1 MAKRAFVTDDSSVS
15 AQPNGD
21 VILGLTV
28 WFYEELNGA
37 LIGETDRFI
46 PVAVT
51 IQSSM
56 NAGQMNAAIVDAVK
70 AVALASLGWTMLTNT
85 VVHRALARG

>member
-1 MAKRAFVTDDSSVS
+1 MAKRAFVTDDSSIA

-28 WFYEELNGA
+28 WFYEEENGE
-37 LIGETDRFI
+37 LIGATDLFL

-51 IQSSM
+51 IEPGLNS
-56 NAGQMNAAIVDAVK
+56 AQMNAAIPAAVK
-70 AVALASLGWTMLTNT
+70 AVALASLGWTMAPNT
-85 VVHRALARG
+85 VVHKSMNRG